1 MCGQLRRKKKGREH
15 RNDDRAD
22 HFRTTDRLCVDA
34 TLAVAIIGAISIT
47 SGFLVGAV
55 TADRTIV
62 IITIG
67 TMFVIIGAGL
77 LFTVSLLTRR
87 PVSSAEPDM

>member
-1 MCGQLRRKKKGREH
+1 VRRRY
-15 RNDDRAD
+15 
-22 HFRTTDRLCVDA
+22 
-34 TLAVAIIGAISIT
+34 LAVAIIGALSIT

-67 TMFVIIGAGL
+67 TMSVIIGAGL
-77 LFTVSLLTRR
+77 LFTVRCSPEGR
-87 PVSSAEPDM
+87 